1 MLTISSTGDKN
12 LNLPVRQVEPSHLE
26 IVFCEHQKAAEE
38 PAEVLL
44 RLVLTGGDTTGPR
57 ILPANVSHIFLLN
70 TSN

>member
-44 RLVLTGGDTTGPR
+44 RLVLTGGDTTGSAYTARQRFTYTP
-57 ILPANVSHIFLLN
+57 IEYK
-70 TSN
+70 